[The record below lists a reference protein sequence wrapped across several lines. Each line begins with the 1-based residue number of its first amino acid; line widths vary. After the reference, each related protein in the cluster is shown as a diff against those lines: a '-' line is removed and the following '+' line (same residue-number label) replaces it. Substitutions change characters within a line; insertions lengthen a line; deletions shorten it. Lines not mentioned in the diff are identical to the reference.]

1 MPGDTQTYDVI
12 VLGAGTAGLAAGL
25 AAHEKG
31 LSTLIIEKAPV
42 VGGVSVHS
50 YGLIWVGCN
59 HIEAAAGIADA
70 RDEVIEYMRFIGGGQ
85 IDEAKMLAY
94 VDRTPEALKFFEDC
108 GIRFK
113 LVRGVTDHY
122 YGTAPGGHAE
132 GRSIEVELI
141 SGHELG
147 DWRHK
152 VLEPHD
158 VPAYVTAEEQVNWG
172 GINNFANWDAN
183 IVAERK
189 ARDMRGKGYG
199 LVTHFLKAA
208 LDRQIPIR
216 LGCVVDHLL
225 VEEGRVCGVAIMG
238 GERLLAR
245 KGVIL
250 ATGGYHANPRLTQEL
265 EGLPGLANEPSSLA
279 PDSVTGDAIVLAGE
293 IGGVIRKVENNL
305 KFQLAYTIAPEKDGD
320 LPLCVHAGIVELCSP
335 HTMVVNRKGE
345 RFADETFFQGM
356 APALR
361 AYDPIARHHLN
372 LPAWLIFD
380 SSYAKAY
387 SFANRAAGSDI
398 PASVPR
404 ANDVRELAGMLGV
417 SADGL
422 VATVARYNEFARD
435 GVDRDFHRGENKWR
449 LAKLGRNGSLGPIE
463 TAPFYGVKLHPTNS
477 NSTGVLADA
486 MGRVIH
492 HRRRPIPGL
501 YTSGYA
507 AAPTES
513 GIGYQASILLAA
525 SMTFSYLAV
534 LDMLGE
540 T

>member
-1 MPGDTQTYDVI
+1 MSSGEDIFDVI
-12 VLGAGTAGLAAGL
+12 VLGGGTAGLAAGL
-25 AAHEKG
+25 AAREKG
-31 LSTLIIEKAPV
+31 LSVLVIEKASQ

-50 YGLIWVGCN
+50 YGLVWVGSN
-59 HIEAAAGIADA
+59 HLATAAGIEDS
-70 RDEVIEYMRFIGGGQ
+70 RDDVIAYMRFIGGGQ
-85 IDEAKMLAY
+85 ADEDKMLSY
-94 VDRTPEALKFFEDC
+94 VDRAPEALKFFEGC

-113 LVRGVTDHY
+113 IARGVTDHY

-132 GRSIEVELI
+132 GRSLEVDLI
-141 SGHELG
+141 SGFELG

-172 GINNFANWDAN
+172 GINNFSNWDPK
-183 IVAERK
+183 IVADRK

-199 LVTHFLKAA
+199 LVTHFLKAV
-208 LDRQIPIR
+208 LEREIPLR
-216 LGCVVDHLL
+216 LGCVVDRLL
-225 VEEGRVCGVAIMG
+225 VEDGRVCGVVCEG
-238 GERLLAR
+238 GERIVAR

-250 ATGGYHANPRLTQEL
+250 ATGGYHANPRLAQEL
-265 EGLPGLANEPSSLA
+265 EGLPGLSNEPSSLA
-279 PDSVTGDAIVLAGE
+279 PASITGDAIVLAGE

-305 KFQLAYTIAPEKDGD
+305 KFQLAYTIAPDKIGD
-320 LPLCVHAGIVELCSP
+320 PPVCVHAGIVELCSP

-361 AYDPIARHHLN
+361 AYDAIGRHYLN

-380 SSYAKAY
+380 SSYAKSW
-387 SFANRAAGSDI
+387 SFANQPAGSKI
-398 PASVPR
+398 PACVPG
-404 ANDVRELAGMLGV
+404 ANTLRELAGLLGV
-417 SADGL
+417 SPEGL
-422 VATVARYNEFARD
+422 EATAARYNGFARD
-435 GVDRDFHRGENKWR
+435 GVDADFHRGENKWR
-449 LAKLGRNGSLGPIE
+449 LAKQGRNGSLGPIE
-463 TAPFYGVKLHPTNS
+463 TGPFYGVELHPTNS
-477 NSTGVLADA
+477 NSTGVLTDA

-513 GIGYQASILLAA
+513 GIGYQAGILLAA

-540 T
+540 R